1 MAVSPVVMLLGAVLV
16 FAAPARTLQH
26 DPGLRWCGP
35 DQQHEQVPDL
45 GQAQRDQLAAAV
57 MAPLFAAARARV
69 TARKAWASIA
79 KVMCRYHPVY
89 WRTWYWSR
97 PV

>member
-1 MAVSPVVMLLGAVLV
+1 MSVSPVVVMLGAVLV
-16 FAAPARTLQH
+16 FAAPAGTLQH

-35 DQQHEQVPDL
+35 DQQDEQVPNL
-45 GQAQRDQLAAAV
+45 GQTERDQLDSAGV
-57 MAPLFAAARARV
+57 APLFAAARARV
-69 TARKAWASIA
+69 AVRKAWASMA
-79 KVMCRYHPVY
+79 RVMCRYHPVY